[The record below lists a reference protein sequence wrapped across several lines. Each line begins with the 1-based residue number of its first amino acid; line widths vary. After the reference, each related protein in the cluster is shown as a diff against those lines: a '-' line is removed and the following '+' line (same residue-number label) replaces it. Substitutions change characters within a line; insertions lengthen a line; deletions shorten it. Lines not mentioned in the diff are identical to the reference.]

1 MIADPNPSRRA
12 LDRAASAPDR
22 VNGNPLARAARLIA
36 GLRPDWQRCERF
48 HEAKAEALACLRAAA
63 APSAPPPRRAGPATS
78 RPAAGLRPRRSSAST
93 GFLGPP
99 RGSFLGRTICGWRRR
114 NNALASGPFSMLP
127 AVRLATARLPAA
139 PRVEI

>member
-1 MIADPNPSRRA
+1 MSAYPNPFGQA

-22 VNGNPLARAARLIA
+22 MNGDPLAAAAALVAR
-36 GLRPDWQRCERF
+36 LRPDWRDAPAFYERRS
-48 HEAKAEALACLRAAA
+48 EALACIRAAA